1 MLLRKEQGRAA
12 GLGVTSYAPIAQAMS
27 KLPAEEKGKLRKK
40 FDIAYF
46 VATKKLPF
54 TKYHDICELEA
65 RHGVDLGTLYVN
77 KSAGRTFC
85 HYIAE
90 GRKENLVETLRK
102 AKFFSLIMDGTT
114 DKGNVT
120 SDHSI

>member
-1 MLLRKEQGRAA
+1 M
-12 GLGVTSYAPIAQAMS
+12 GVALYAPIAQALS

-46 VATKKLPF
+46 VATEKLLF
-54 TKYHDICELEA
+54 MKYPGICELEA
-65 RHGVDLGTLYVN
+65 RHGVDLGTSYVN

-90 GRKENLVETLRK
+90 GRKENLVETLTK
-102 AKFFSLIMDGTT
+102 AKFFSLMMDGTT
-114 DKGNVT
+114 DKGNIS
-120 SDHSI
+120 SDHNI